1 MEDNSTNKNRQQD
14 IDRMMQDIKLEVNL
28 TREQIG
34 RDKLGERVMEAMRKV
49 PRDAFVPEYMKRS
62 AFDNGPLPIGHGQT
76 ISQPYIV
83 ALMTDLLQP
92 EPDDIILEIG
102 TGSGYQA
109 AILSSLVRKVYSLE
123 IIPQLSETADRIL
136 KQLHCDNVETRAGN
150 GYEGWP
156 EHAPYDGIIVT
167 AAAPFVPQ
175 ALVEQLKPGGRLVI
189 PVGMPYFHQELMLVE
204 KDSNGDTST
213 RYILG
218 VAFVPM
224 VDGEKAARQQ
234 KKQDKAGD

>member
-1 MEDNSTNKNRQQD
+1 
-14 IDRMMQDIKLEVNL
+14 MMQDINLEVTY
-28 TREQIG
+28 TRDMIG
-34 RDKLGERVMEAMRKV
+34 TDRLGERVMQAMRDV
-49 PRDAFVPEYMKRS
+49 PRDAFVPEHMKQF
-62 AFDNGPLPIGHGQT
+62 AFDNGPLPIGHNQT

-83 ALMTDLLQP
+83 ALMTDLLEP
-92 EPDDIILEIG
+92 EPGDIILEIG

-109 AILSSLVRKVYSLE
+109 AILSRLVKKVYSLE
-123 IIPQLSETADRIL
+123 IIPELSETAERLL
-136 KQLHCDNVETRAGN
+136 KLQHCENVETRAGN

-175 ALVEQLKPGGRLVI
+175 ALLDQLKPGGRLVI

-204 KDSNGDTST
+204 KDEQGETTSKS
-213 RYILG
+213 ILG

-224 VDGEKAARQQ
+224 VDGEKAA
-234 KKQDKAGD
+234 KKQKESNKAGE